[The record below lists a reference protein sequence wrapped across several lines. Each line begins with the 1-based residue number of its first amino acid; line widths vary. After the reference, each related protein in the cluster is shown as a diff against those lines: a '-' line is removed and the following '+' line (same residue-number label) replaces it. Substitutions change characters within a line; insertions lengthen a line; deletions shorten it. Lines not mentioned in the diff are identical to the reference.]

1 MSENS
6 ILLDK
11 ICLSSYKF
19 NSNQVF
25 FFMFS
30 FIERQIPQ
38 NLAVRKRL
46 GVILLALMCA
56 IWGTTFPILKT
67 LTVSLGALDIT
78 LLRYGGAGVFLLFL
92 VGGITRAEWRWGA
105 LLGLVLFAAF
115 WLQTEGLAQTSSNRN
130 AFITGLNVLAVPI
143 FAIGLGQRPHLRL
156 WAGCLLAA
164 VGMWFLFYEEA
175 PWNRGDS
182 LTFIGMIFY
191 AIYILLLEWSARAN
205 SAQPLRIVPLTA
217 LQGVM
222 VGGCAALFLLL
233 NGEWGAFVGRAAA
246 LNPAQWLS
254 MAYLVLF
261 ASMLA
266 PALQIWGQRYVSAV
280 QSAIVYGLEPVFAAI
295 AAYFIIQEGLSPA
308 GLFGAA
314 LIVGALLLSQ
324 TPSKK
329 SEQEPMP
336 DGSL

>member
-1 MSENS
+1 
-6 ILLDK
+6 
-11 ICLSSYKF
+11 
-19 NSNQVF
+19 
-25 FFMFS
+25 MFS
-30 FIERQIPQ
+30 FIDRRLPQ
-38 NLAVRKRL
+38 SLAARKRL
-46 GVILLALMCA
+46 GLVLLALMCA
-56 IWGTTFPILKT
+56 VWGTTFPILKT
-67 LTVSLGALDIT
+67 LTGILGALDIT

-105 LLGLVLFAAF
+105 LLGVILFAAF
-115 WLQTEGLAQTSSNRN
+115 WLQTEGLARTSSNRN

-143 FAIGLGQRPHLRL
+143 FAIGLGQRPHWRL

-175 PWNRGDS
+175 PWNSGDS

-191 AIYILLLEWSARAN
+191 AIYILLLEWSARVN
-205 SAQPLRIVPLTA
+205 RAQPLRIVPLTA

-222 VGGCAALFLLL
+222 VGGYAALFLLL
-233 NGEWGAFVGRAAA
+233 NGEWSAFVGRAAA
-246 LNPAQWLS
+246 LNQAQWGA
-254 MAYLVLF
+254 MAYLVVF

-324 TPSKK
+324 SPSKK
-329 SEQEPMP
+329 SAEAQLP
-336 DGSL
+336 DDSL